1 MDELSLI
8 KSDLEDGAETLI
20 LSYGISARSM
30 ETAVNQLRGE
40 GEKVSALTVYSL
52 WPIPEQKILKC
63 LSGIKRIIIPEMNHG
78 QYRHE
83 IKRLTNNEIQLVG
96 VNRVD
101 TFLITPEEIV
111 EAYSG

>member
-30 ETAVNQLRGE
+30 EAAVNQLRGE
-40 GEKVSALTVYSL
+40 GKKVSALTVYSL
-52 WPIPEQKILKC
+52 WPIPEQEILKC

-83 IKRLTNNEIQLVG
+83 IERLTNNEIQLIG

-111 EAYSG
+111 EAYTG